1 MLNKLI
7 LFSLSRARARVSSRV
22 HAPRA
27 RFEISN
33 TVQLFEIASIA
44 SVVTVAAL

>member
-1 MLNKLI
+1 MLNKHI
-7 LFSLSRARARVSSRV
+7 LFSLSRVSSRV